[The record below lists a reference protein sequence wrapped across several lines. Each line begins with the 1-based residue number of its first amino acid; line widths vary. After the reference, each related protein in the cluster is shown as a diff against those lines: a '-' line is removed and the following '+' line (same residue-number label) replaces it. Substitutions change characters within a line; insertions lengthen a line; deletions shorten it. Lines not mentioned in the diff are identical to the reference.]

1 MLNNLSEEPTSGT
14 SRRCTAS
21 GKLTLKLIQ
30 R

>member
-1 MLNNLSEEPTSGT
+1 MPNNLSEETREWHEQG
-14 SRRCTAS
+14 RAAR